1 MSSAY
6 LRGVTWAE
14 QTLTPLAER
23 IIATIEDPPEQPLAP
38 KTPARD
44 LESELLQGGHSTL
57 RSCAGSATR
66 TPASSSAPAEFVTKA
81 EAQQLR
87 ADCDALLQQ
96 RERLRAQLIVEQE
109 RRERAEAELVAVGA
123 QWLGTETQDALRQ
136 RAELEKKR
144 ELQLARTAIQREA
157 DQRVAK
163 LEAERTM
170 LLEKLGEKAPSAA
183 QLRMQ
188 LRAALQQ
195 ELEQAQREA
204 REAVRAHLNASYE
217 ERSRLRTAL
226 STAEAMH
233 RLEVEALRA
242 SLRKA
247 SELMQEQYDKGFV
260 MGLKEAASA
269 LAPAI
274 APTTASATS
283 AARVEHMPTTASAT
297 SAAREEHA
305 AAAAPSAPTTAPV
318 MTLTIAL
325 VGCINGVG
333 VGLDASNLVNMLAEG
348 SPAAASELR
357 MGDKVILWNGVAMI
371 DPVCGRQRKLKEVVV
386 RSDTH
391 TLVVERA
398 GAAAQSDTAS
408 ASQGGMAAAAAVDKA
423 EYRRMKEALVER
435 LEAERAEK
443 ARQAQKARQA
453 VKAMED
459 DEGAGKALEDERVAD
474 LGDDL
479 GGKALEDERAA
490 DLGDDLGGKA
500 LEDERAADLG
510 DDLGG
515 KALEDERAADLG
527 DDLGGKALEDER
539 AAVCDEKRACQ
550 GAHIAMP
557 PPPPPPPT
565 QGEPP
570 PGEVRAVPGE
580 HRRSERAEARSSSSS
595 SSSSCLAKGMVAPPE
610 VDGAGELDLGDEA
623 SELAEED
630 EELDLGDNL
639 CPIHQGEAEAEA
651 APPPVPTAPPQGA
664 LLTGLKVRAAGAAPQ
679 SSTVS

>member
-500 LEDERAADLG
+500 LEDERAA
-510 DDLGG
+510 
-515 KALEDERAADLG
+515 
-527 DDLGGKALEDER
+527 
-539 AAVCDEKRACQ
+539 VCDEKRACQ

>member
-1 MSSAY
+1 MSTAY
-6 LRGVTWAE
+6 LRGVAWAE

-57 RSCAGSATR
+57 RSCAATR
-66 TPASSSAPAEFVTKA
+66 TPTSSSAPAEFVTKA
-81 EAQQLR
+81 EAQELR

-96 RERLRAQLIVEQE
+96 RERLRAQLIAEQE

-123 QWLGTETQDALRQ
+123 QWLGTETQEALRQ

-170 LLEKLGEKAPSAA
+170 LLERLGEKAPSAA

-204 REAVRAHLNASYE
+204 REAVRAHLNAAYE

-226 STAEAMH
+226 SAAEAMH

-269 LAPAI
+269 LAPA
-274 APTTASATS
+274 TS
-283 AARVEHMPTTASAT
+283 RARAERV
-297 SAAREEHA
+297 A
-305 AAAAPSAPTTAPV
+305 AASPSAPTTAPA
-318 MTLTIAL
+318 MTFTITL
-325 VGCINGVG
+325 FGCINGVG
-333 VGLDASNLVNMLAEG
+333 VGLDASNLVNMLAKG

-357 MGDKVILWNGVAMI
+357 MGDKVVLWNGVAMV

-386 RSDTH
+386 RSDVH

-398 GAAAQSDTAS
+398 GAAARSDAAS
-408 ASQGGMAAAAAVDKA
+408 AGQEGVATAAAEARSTPEIFPEISPAISPQRTPEIGLVDKA

-443 ARQAQKARQA
+443 ARQVEKALEA
-453 VKAMED
+453 EKALED
-459 DEGAGKALEDERVAD
+459 DKGAGKALEDER
-474 LGDDL
+474 DDL
-479 GGKALEDERAA
+479 GNLV
-490 DLGDDLGGKA
+490 DDLGNLVEP
-500 LEDERAADLG
+500 LEDD
-510 DDLGG
+510 GG
-515 KALEDERAADLG
+515 
-527 DDLGGKALEDER
+527 GGR
-539 AAVCDEKRACQ
+539 
-550 GAHIAMP
+550 
-557 PPPPPPPT
+557 
-565 QGEPP
+565 
-570 PGEVRAVPGE
+570 
-580 HRRSERAEARSSSSS
+580 
-595 SSSSCLAKGMVAPPE
+595 
-610 VDGAGELDLGDEA
+610 
-623 SELAEED
+623 AEED
-630 EELDLGDNL
+630 EELDLGDDL
-639 CPIHQGEAEAEA
+639 CPIHQGEAEAEE
-651 APPPVPTAPPQGA
+651 APPQVAPPQGA
-664 LLTGLKVRAAGAAPQ
+664 LLAGLKVRAAA
-679 SSTVS
+679 

>member
-233 RLEVEALRA
+233 RLEAEGLRA

-269 LAPAI
+269 LAP
-274 APTTASATS
+274 TTAPATS
-283 AARVEHMPTTASAT
+283 AARVEHAPTTAPAT
-297 SAAREEHA
+297 SAAREEHV

-357 MGDKVILWNGVAMI
+357 MGDKVILWNGVAMV

-398 GAAAQSDTAS
+398 GAAARSDSAS
-408 ASQGGMAAAAAVDKA
+408 ASHGGMAAAAVDKA

-490 DLGDDLGGKA
+490 
-500 LEDERAADLG
+500 
-510 DDLGG
+510 
-515 KALEDERAADLG
+515 
-527 DDLGGKALEDER
+527 
-539 AAVCDEKRACQ
+539 VCDEKRACQ

-557 PPPPPPPT
+557 PPPPPPPP

>member
-269 LAPAI
+269 LAP
-274 APTTASATS
+274 TTASATS
-283 AARVEHMPTTASAT
+283 VARVEHAPTTAPAT
-297 SAAREEHA
+297 SAAREEHV

-357 MGDKVILWNGVAMI
+357 MGDKVILWNGVAMV

-408 ASQGGMAAAAAVDKA
+408 ASQGGMAAAAVDKA

-453 VKAMED
+453 VKAVED
-459 DEGAGKALEDERVAD
+459 DESAGKALEDERV
-474 LGDDL
+474 
-479 GGKALEDERAA
+479 
-490 DLGDDLGGKA
+490 
-500 LEDERAADLG
+500 
-510 DDLGG
+510 
-515 KALEDERAADLG
+515 ADLG

-557 PPPPPPPT
+557 PPPPPPTP

-595 SSSSCLAKGMVAPPE
+595 SSSCLAKGMVAPPE
-610 VDGAGELDLGDEA
+610 VDGAGELDLGDKA

>member
-269 LAPAI
+269 LAP
-274 APTTASATS
+274 TTASATS
-283 AARVEHMPTTASAT
+283 VARVEHAPTTAPAT

-357 MGDKVILWNGVAMI
+357 MGDKVILWNGVAMV

-423 EYRRMKEALVER
+423 EGGMAAAAAVDKAEYRRMKEALVER

-459 DEGAGKALEDERVAD
+459 DESAGKALEDERVAD

-479 GGKALEDERAA
+479 GGKALEDERVA

-500 LEDERAADLG
+500 LEDERV
-510 DDLGG
+510 
-515 KALEDERAADLG
+515 ADLG

-557 PPPPPPPT
+557 PPPPPPPP

-580 HRRSERAEARSSSSS
+580 HRRSERAEARSSSS

>member
-274 APTTASATS
+274 APTTAPATS
-283 AARVEHMPTTASAT
+283 AARVEHVPTTAPAT

-357 MGDKVILWNGVAMI
+357 MGDKVILWNGVAMV

-398 GAAAQSDTAS
+398 GAAARSDTAS
-408 ASQGGMAAAAAVDKA
+408 ASQGGMAAAAVDKA

-453 VKAMED
+453 VEAMED
-459 DEGAGKALEDERVAD
+459 DEGAGKALDDERVAD

-479 GGKALEDERAA
+479 GGKAVEDERV
-490 DLGDDLGGKA
+490 
-500 LEDERAADLG
+500 
-510 DDLGG
+510 
-515 KALEDERAADLG
+515 ADLG

-557 PPPPPPPT
+557 PPPPPPPPP

-580 HRRSERAEARSSSSS
+580 HRRSERAEARSSSS